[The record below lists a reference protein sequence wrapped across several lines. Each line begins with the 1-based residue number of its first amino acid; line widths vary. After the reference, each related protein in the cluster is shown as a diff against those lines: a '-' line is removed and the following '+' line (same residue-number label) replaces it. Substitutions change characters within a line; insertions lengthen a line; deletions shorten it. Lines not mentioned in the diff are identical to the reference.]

1 MTRAEY
7 WYGAAELTKVYR
19 KAYEL
24 QRERANHDLWLQGLY
39 IYEAL
44 IDASPLYHD
53 FIKGKPK
60 PIPYS
65 KEPYPITERQVKEKA
80 EREER
85 LRIEE
90 QRAKVEAWAKR
101 VNSQIKG
108 SNNGRKTD

>member
-1 MTRAEY
+1 MSRAEY
-7 WYGAAELTKVYR
+7 WNGSAELTRVYR
-19 KAYEL
+19 KAYEMK
-24 QRERANHDLWLQGLY
+24 RDRKNYELWLQGLY

-53 FIKGKPK
+53 FVKGKPK

-65 KEPYPITERQVKEKA
+65 KEPYPMTEKQIREKE

-85 LRIEE
+85 LRIEK
-90 QRAKVEAWAKR
+90 QKAMVEAWAKR

-108 SNNGRKTD
+108 NNNGRKTD